1 MEIKITKGVIPS
13 AVKTLIYGPEG
24 IGKSTLASKFP
35 DALFI
40 DTEGSTKRM
49 DVSRLP
55 SPETWQDL
63 LNEVNWVSDNP
74 ESCKTLVIDTL
85 DWAEAICIK
94 DLFDGKGVE
103 SPGYGKGYVMLAD
116 EFMSLLKALDGVI
129 AAGIHVVCT
138 AHAAM
143 RKFEQPDE
151 MGAYDRWEM
160 KLQKKTAPLVKEW
173 ADMVLFCNYKTTVV
187 NIDGQGAQKGKNK
200 AMGGERVM
208 YTTHH
213 NCWDAKNR
221 FGLPDK
227 VLMDFESI
235 SNVISDNLPKLTDYD
250 RIPDRLKLLMER
262 DNIAEFDIQ
271 NLVGAKG
278 FAGCDSMT
286 PIHKYPAD
294 LINFLVG
301 DWEKVKEVIANDKKE
316 IPFDKEEDANE

>member
-24 IGKSTLASKFP
+24 IGKSTLASQFP
-35 DALFI
+35 EALFI

-49 DVSRLP
+49 DVARLP
-55 SPETWQDL
+55 VPETWQDL
-63 LNEVNWVSDNP
+63 LNEVEWVAQNP
-74 ESCKTLVIDTL
+74 ESCKTLIIDTL

-94 DLFDGKGVE
+94 DLFQGKGVE

-116 EFMSLLKALDGVI
+116 EFMNLLKGLDKVI
-129 AAGIHVVCT
+129 ASGIHVVAT

-151 MGAYDRWEM
+151 MGAYDRWEL
-160 KLQKKTAPLVKEW
+160 KLQKKTSPLVKEW

-187 NIDGQGAQKGKNK
+187 NIDGQGTQKGKNK
-200 AMGGERVM
+200 AMGGERVI

-227 VLMDFESI
+227 IPMAYESI
-235 SNVISDNLPKLTDYD
+235 ESLISTNLPKLTDYD
-250 RIPDRLKLLMER
+250 RIPEKLRSLMER
-262 DNIAEFDIQ
+262 DSVHEFDIQ
-271 NLVGAKG
+271 NLVGVKAW
-278 FAGCDSMT
+278 AGCDSMT
-286 PIHKYPAD
+286 PIYRYPAE
-294 LINFLVG
+294 LIDFLSR
-301 DWEKVKEVIANDKKE
+301 DWEKVKEAIENEKKE
-316 IPFDKEEDANE
+316 IPFDKEDEVNE